1 MNCKVHALLLLQY
14 LFCVYGTDAYCLSK
28 FYAASLTFRAK
39 GTCHDGSTVKFRPT
53 TLLAVGRLK
62 HAMRNNANLVRARLS
77 SWTCMPSNG
86 GDVRRVWSIGPAI
99 KHALEAV
106 VVLMVFGSI
115 MVGIIALDL
124 AIWTPVFHR

>member
-1 MNCKVHALLLLQY
+1 
-14 LFCVYGTDAYCLSK
+14 
-28 FYAASLTFRAK
+28 
-39 GTCHDGSTVKFRPT
+39 
-53 TLLAVGRLK
+53 
-62 HAMRNNANLVRARLS
+62 
-77 SWTCMPSNG
+77 MPSNG